1 MGMEFKCTPQLIGL
15 TREPKPSGNH
25 RANGGDIAWE
35 AGNERASKSDTLD
48 RDWSYLNEY
57 EGYSSGKECWE
68 AICEEADEYRSV
80 YKDKNGKEHSRKLRS
95 DAVVGWAVV
104 IKPPCFMCA
113 VWTPEEVDQFREDMW
128 ECLCELEPRLF
139 RKDNIRMKATH
150 RDEGLSHNG
159 LEPHD
164 HIIGVSRDQDGN
176 FCGNL
181 IDSMLYQKINAQL
194 PAMMRDRGWKDM
206 QDLDTTDWN
215 AYNNDESYREKRT
228 AAVKQKKVEQ
238 SQNVNRFIEQRR
250 TAVLKDAN
258 AVLAEAN
265 KEKELVNGQLQ
276 ELQEKKEEQKQLET
290 EIQEKQKTNKQLDD
304 EIQEKQIKHKH
315 VNRELQQKQEEQKQL
330 EKEIQEKRANAEKEI
345 QAEKEKQLKTMKDRL
360 LVDYTYSRDL
370 HDEAAEKAI
379 MASEKINGMSA
390 IDMQNAFY
398 AHLKA
403 HNPDL
408 YAELKN
414 ADAEYKNELK
424 KAVMVPEMPAELTN
438 MNVLNEVVKDE
449 HDRLKAVQAED
460 AKTQKLASDLEA
472 ENEKLRNRQTVKIE
486 KTVKLVDAEEVQNDA
501 NEFERILQN
510 NAVPEKDRSL

>member
-1 MGMEFKCTPQLIGL
+1 MGFKSTPQFIGL
-15 TREPKPSGNH
+15 TREAKPSGKH

-48 RDWSYLNEY
+48 RDLSHLNEY

-68 AICEEADEYRSV
+68 AICEEADEYRRV

-104 IKPPCFMCA
+104 IKPPCYMCA
-113 VWTPEEVDQFREDMW
+113 VWTPEEVDKFREDMW

-139 RKDNIRMKATH
+139 RNDNIRMKATH

-164 HIIGVSRDQDGN
+164 HIIGVSKDQDGN

-181 IDSMLYQKINAQL
+181 IDPMLYQKVNAEL
-194 PAMMRDRGWKDM
+194 PGMMRNRGWDM
-206 QDLDTTDWN
+206 DDLDTTDWK
-215 AYNNDESYREKRT
+215 AYNNDESYREERT

-250 TAVLKDAN
+250 TAVLTEAN
-258 AVLAEAN
+258 AYLDAC
-265 KEKELVNGQLQ
+265 KTEKERIDE
-276 ELQEKKEEQKQLET
+276 EL
-290 EIQEKQKTNKQLDD
+290 QEKQKTNKQLDE

-330 EKEIQEKRANAEKEI
+330 EKEIQEKRDNAEKEI
-345 QAEKEKQLKTMKDRL
+345 QAEKEKQLKTIKDRL

-379 MASEKINGMSA
+379 AASEKINSMST
-390 IDMQNAFY
+390 IDAQNEFF

-403 HNPDL
+403 HKPDL
-408 YAELKN
+408 YAELKE
-414 ADAEYKNELK
+414 ADAEYKNGLK
-424 KAVMVPEMPAELTN
+424 EAVMAPEMPPELTN
-438 MNVLNEVVKDE
+438 MYVLDEVVKEE
-449 HDRLKAVQAED
+449 HDHLKAVQAED
-460 AKTQKLASDLEA
+460 ERDQKLASDLEA
-472 ENEKLRNRQTVKIE
+472 ENEKLQNRQTVKIE

-501 NEFERILQN
+501 NELEHILQK